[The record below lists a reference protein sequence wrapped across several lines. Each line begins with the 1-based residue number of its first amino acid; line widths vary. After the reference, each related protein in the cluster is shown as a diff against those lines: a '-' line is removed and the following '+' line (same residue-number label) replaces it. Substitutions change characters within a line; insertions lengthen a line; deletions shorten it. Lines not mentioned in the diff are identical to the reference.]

1 MFKVAKRTKSKVL
14 KMKYSDQREEILE
27 IFLTVKNKSFLI
39 VVDTSCVLL

>member
-27 IFLTVKNKSFLI
+27 MRFQKYS
-39 VVDTSCVLL
+39 